1 LQLVYHE
8 AFQFVS
14 TKKTLTIETEHFSQK
29 FYLDFSISER
39 AQSLAHRVENKYVG
53 NENQSNSNF
62 MYLVQFFHLIFIVAL
77 ASSAVIVIIT
87 MKRVYD
93 DQVMIMNGIFP
104 ILDIKQVKLRQ
115 PEKRAGSTGS
125 EAPDL
130 SSTIFSHFS
139 NPDYGGSL
147 MTKKETMD
155 QYVLINQKVNSN
167 HDPKDFSIIAK
178 RKYINQVLPN
188 IAHKDNAPVP
198 PGAASSSAN
207 EKTCR

>member
-1 LQLVYHE
+1 
-8 AFQFVS
+8 
-14 TKKTLTIETEHFSQK
+14 
-29 FYLDFSISER
+29 
-39 AQSLAHRVENKYVG
+39 
-53 NENQSNSNF
+53 
-62 MYLVQFFHLIFIVAL
+62 
-77 ASSAVIVIIT
+77 
-87 MKRVYD
+87 
-93 DQVMIMNGIFP
+93 
-104 ILDIKQVKLRQ
+104 
-115 PEKRAGSTGS
+115 
-125 EAPDL
+125 
-130 SSTIFSHFS
+130 
-139 NPDYGGSL
+139 